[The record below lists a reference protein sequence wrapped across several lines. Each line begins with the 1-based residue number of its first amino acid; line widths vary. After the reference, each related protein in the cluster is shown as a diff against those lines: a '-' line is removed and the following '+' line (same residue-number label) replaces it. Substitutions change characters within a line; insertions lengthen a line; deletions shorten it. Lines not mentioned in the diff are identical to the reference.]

1 MFKTTTLASA
11 AAGRAR
17 TAMRAT
23 GGSASGGALCGC
35 ESGGLAAAGADNA
48 VGAGVTPVSAV
59 PPNSSMICA
68 SVRVAAILV
77 VAWFALMI
85 WLLIVPLIRWGTT
98 HFAITDRRLI
108 FRSGIITKTGID
120 IPIARIN
127 SVQFRHDLVDRM
139 FRTGT
144 LVIESA
150 SDEPLEFA
158 DIPQVEKVHA
168 LLYDRL
174 NDVLTDDDGN
184 ARL

>member
-1 MFKTTTLASA
+1 MGQLSRQLAPEEELILHHHPHPKTLIKPISA
-11 AAGRAR
+11 AVLL
-17 TAMRAT
+17 TVV
-23 GGSASGGALCGC
+23 
-35 ESGGLAAAGADNA
+35 AGAGYWGLTL
-48 VGAGVTPVSAV
+48 VLAGLGLT
-59 PPNSSMICA
+59 IL
-68 SVRVAAILV
+68 AAILV